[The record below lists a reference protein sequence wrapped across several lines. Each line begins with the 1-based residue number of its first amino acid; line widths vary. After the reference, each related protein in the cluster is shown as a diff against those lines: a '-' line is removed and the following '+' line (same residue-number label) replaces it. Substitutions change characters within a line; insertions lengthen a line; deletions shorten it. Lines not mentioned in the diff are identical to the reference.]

1 MRLRRDPDFAKLL
14 GGQVVSEFGSVVS
27 WTAIPIAAVL
37 VLGASPFQLA
47 GIVIAN
53 SVGVTL
59 TSLAA
64 GAWTD
69 RLPRRRLM
77 IAADFGRA
85 IVLATLPLAAFAG
98 TLRIELLYVV
108 AFVNAVL
115 GTFFEV
121 AYRSYLPSLVGQDA
135 LLDANSALDAGAE
148 SAWIVAPT
156 IAGALVQA
164 VSAPVTILVDALSFV
179 ASALSILW
187 IRKPEP
193 VRASAERRSLR
204 REIAEG
210 VGIVWREPS
219 LRALFGYTL
228 AGRLFGSFFAALYT
242 IYALQELH
250 VSPLLLGI
258 AVSAGGVAGVIGSIA
273 GAPFAR
279 RYGMATAVLWGGG
292 VLGTIAYL
300 PLPFAFGPPLLAL
313 GFLLFQ
319 QLLGD
324 FWGAVAGVA
333 TTTLRQTLAPE
344 HALGRVNSLQY
355 LFVAGV
361 ASLGAVIGA
370 AIAEW
375 YGIRAAVL
383 LAVVGSGLSLVFLV
397 ASPIRRMNAHRPI
410 STAVAEATA

>member
-148 SAWIVAPT
+148 SAWIVAP
-156 IAGALVQA
+156 
-164 VSAPVTILVDALSFV
+164 SPYP
-179 ASALSILW
+179 
-187 IRKPEP
+187 R
-193 VRASAERRSLR
+193 
-204 REIAEG
+204 
-210 VGIVWREPS
+210 
-219 LRALFGYTL
+219 LRARI
-228 AGRLFGSFFAALYT
+228 AMRAW
-242 IYALQELH
+242 
-250 VSPLLLGI
+250 SPQ
-258 AVSAGGVAGVIGSIA
+258 V
-273 GAPFAR
+273 
-279 RYGMATAVLWGGG
+279 
-292 VLGTIAYL
+292 
-300 PLPFAFGPPLLAL
+300 
-313 GFLLFQ
+313 
-319 QLLGD
+319 
-324 FWGAVAGVA
+324 
-333 TTTLRQTLAPE
+333 
-344 HALGRVNSLQY
+344 
-355 LFVAGV
+355 
-361 ASLGAVIGA
+361 
-370 AIAEW
+370 
-375 YGIRAAVL
+375 
-383 LAVVGSGLSLVFLV
+383 
-397 ASPIRRMNAHRPI
+397 
-410 STAVAEATA
+410 